1 MEDDYLGSSKVLVRT
16 LVDYVPTYNACLPF
30 KQGQLIHVHNKDDS
44 GWWDG
49 TCNGLRGWFPSSYVI
64 SIEEVESQ
72 DNPFN
77 LSHFNQSPDTDA
89 SSIASFICESD
100 FTIPKPVTNE
110 SDTDYDSVGN
120 VSDVALEV
128 YNSPDTSTKEYAFPA
143 AQQLPE
149 YWHTKITSQGQRY
162 YYNVITNDT
171 AWNVS
176 ECNTVNKSTKTSQIA
191 NLDHIVSDV
200 SKDFMPSNMLSP
212 VPTWDFLVQS
222 IYQSF
227 SELNESIKNYER
239 VTYGHCT
246 ETIIETVRNLLLST
260 GSICWESE
268 AAIEN
273 KKLRPYQNSVIAS
286 LSQLV
291 LTSKIASGIWP
302 PPDVENKMCQQA
314 RQVLLAVRSFVNI
327 GRDLNLD
334 LRPNV
339 MHANGIDSNSE
350 FPTNVELNDLE
361 FIEQLDEN
369 YLKIS
374 REVQNLKTHI
384 SSDAIDSDTLN
395 SLVKN
400 LVHIVGQILSLVE
413 DLVELNFDHGNSDLY
428 KRMSD
433 QIHYLRVI
441 KETMKNGVNDLIT
454 NAGNALDQFAP
465 EDCIK
470 RLYDSAQSLQEI
482 AEEILKS
489 TKLTVDLKER
499 IEQTLLQEDIES
511 FHEDNIED
519 SDYWVLKRKVKSLNL
534 VRSRSDSTSSSPG
547 TPHVFVIDPSEIESM
562 PKLPS
567 LQNLFSSE
575 TYSSPLESPT
585 DDDSKHRIP
594 EPLQFSK
601 KACSDPGTS
610 HINIKEQGKLPE
622 TLIRKD
628 LPQGVDMN
636 GPVDAKRMSNA
647 KILKF
652 FGVESTVNAK
662 EIPQKRPDD
671 WFLAYDY
678 KPGEITRNATG
689 QINGGTWEALVEQ
702 LTLHDTAIDTEFTN
716 TFLLAFRS
724 FSSPMKFC
732 NQLIARFDLK
742 PPANLTEE
750 ELNLFNEKKLK
761 PIRIRIFNIMK
772 YWLESYFFYDQ
783 DYICLET
790 LFQFANCTLTQGLPV
805 AAKKRLIVLLEQ
817 KKSRKPTKISSI
829 PQAKAI
835 TRVKPAD
842 STSSATS
849 HESSSNSSMI
859 SWNVIPWMKTRGALT
874 VAEIDAQDIA
884 RQLTSI
890 DFEHY
895 SLIQP
900 EELLNLEFSKKEGSK
915 SINVKALTKLS
926 NKITGWVAETIIRE
940 RDLKKRCYLLK
951 HFIKIGEQCYKLH
964 NYNTLMAIMSAL
976 NSTTITRLRKTWEP
990 LSNKTKTV
998 LEALRKATD
1007 HSRNYC
1013 AYRSRLKT
1021 SEMPCLPFFG
1031 VYLTDLTFI
1040 HEGNPAYRRNGG
1052 TSMIINFDKHY
1063 KSVKVIQEIQRFQ
1076 QTDFQF
1082 PELPE
1087 LRDFL
1092 RDSLDKIDWGSDSS
1106 KLYEASLEIEP
1117 KEGRDIKKLD
1127 GLMSYIRR

>member
-1 MEDDYLGSSKVLVRT
+1 MEDDYLGPSTVLVRT

-49 TCNGLRGWFPSSYVI
+49 TCNGLRGWFPSSYVVTV
-64 SIEEVESQ
+64 EEVDSKS
-72 DNPFN
+72 NPFH
-77 LSHFNQSPDTDA
+77 LSHFNQSPDTDV
-89 SSIASFICESD
+89 SSIASYIGESD
-100 FTIPKPVTNE
+100 FAIPKPAVHE
-110 SDTDYDSVGN
+110 SDTDYDSIGN
-120 VSDVALEV
+120 ASDEALEAC
-128 YNSPDTSTKEYAFPA
+128 STPEKEHPFPT

-149 YWHTKITSQGQRY
+149 YWHTKTTSQGQRY
-162 YYNVITNDT
+162 YYNVITNAT
-171 AWNVS
+171 AWDV
-176 ECNTVNKSTKTSQIA
+176 TDTGNKIFPA
-191 NLDHIVSDV
+191 PNLDRVVLDV
-200 SKDFMPSNMLSP
+200 SKDFMPSNTLTP
-212 VPTWDFLVQS
+212 VPTWDSLVQS

-227 SELNESIKNYER
+227 SALNESIKKYDR
-239 VTYGHCT
+239 VSYGHST

-268 AAIEN
+268 AAIDN
-273 KKLRPYQNSVIAS
+273 KSLRPYQNSIIAS

-302 PPDVENKMCQQA
+302 PPDIENKLCQQA

-334 LRPNV
+334 LRS
-339 MHANGIDSNSE
+339 NGFHGNTSDMNGE
-350 FPTNVELNDLE
+350 FQGNVELNDLE
-361 FIEQLDEN
+361 FIEQLDQS
-369 YLKIS
+369 YLKITQKVES
-374 REVQNLKTHI
+374 LKSHI
-384 SSDAIDSDTLN
+384 SSEAIEPDTLE
-395 SLVKN
+395 SLVKDV
-400 LVHIVGQILSLVE
+400 VHVVGQALSLVE
-413 DLVELNFDHGNSDLY
+413 DLVELNFDHGNPDLY

-441 KETMKNGVNDLIT
+441 KESLKNGVNDLIT
-454 NAGNALDQFAP
+454 NASNALDQFAP

-470 RLYDSAQSLQEI
+470 CLYDSLLSLQEI

-489 TKLTVDLKER
+489 TKLTIDLKER

-511 FHEDNIED
+511 FHDDNIED

-534 VRSRSDSTSSSPG
+534 VARSRSDSTSSSPG

-562 PKLPS
+562 PKLPG
-567 LQNLFSSE
+567 LQNLFSGE
-575 TYSSPLESPT
+575 TYSSPLESPI
-585 DDDSKHRIP
+585 DDSEHHIP
-594 EPLQFSK
+594 EPLKLSK
-601 KACSDPGTS
+601 KASSDPGTS
-610 HINIKEQGKLPE
+610 PM
-622 TLIRKD
+622 RKD
-628 LPQGVDMN
+628 KSKPKELKDLAQGAEASSMI
-636 GPVDAKRMSNA
+636 DAKRMSNA

-652 FGVESTVNAK
+652 FGVESTANTK
-662 EIPQKRPDD
+662 EAPQKRPDD

-724 FSSPMKFC
+724 FSNPMKLSH
-732 NQLIARFDLK
+732 QLISRFNLQ
-742 PPANLTEE
+742 PPEGLSEE
-750 ELNLFNEKKLK
+750 ELVVFNEKKLK
-761 PIRIRIFNIMK
+761 PIRIRIFNILK

-783 DYICLET
+783 DYACLDT
-790 LFQFANCTLTQGLPV
+790 LFHFANNTLTQGLPV
-805 AAKKRLIVLLEQ
+805 AAKKRLITLLEQ
-817 KKSRKPTKISSI
+817 KKSREPIKISTI
-829 PQAKAI
+829 PQTKPL
-835 TRVKPAD
+835 VKVKVKVSDSSLVGAFPEPA
-842 STSSATS
+842 T
-849 HESSSNSSMI
+849 NSPML
-859 SWNVIPWMKTRGALT
+859 SWNVIPWIKTRGAL
-874 VAEIDAQDIA
+874 VIADLDAQDIA
-884 RQLTSI
+884 RQLTLI
-890 DFEHY
+890 DFQQY

-926 NKITGWVAETIIRE
+926 NKITGWVAENIIRE
-940 RDLKKRCYLLK
+940 RDLKKRCHLLK

-990 LSNKTKTV
+990 LSNKTKAT
-998 LEALRKATD
+998 LEALRQATD

-1013 AYRSRLKT
+1013 AYRAKLKT
-1021 SEMPCLPFFG
+1021 SDMPCLPFFG

-1052 TSMIINFDKHY
+1052 ASMIINFDKHY

-1076 QTDFQF
+1076 QTHFQF

-1087 LRDFL
+1087 LREFL
-1092 RDSLDKIDWGSDSS
+1092 RESLDRIDWGSDSS

-1117 KEGRDIKKLD
+1117 KEGRDVRKLD